1 MTRLLQKEIF
11 EELTMED
18 REELEDWLKTD
29 ATRREWYDR
38 MRSRDFMK
46 EDHRHYLE
54 IADPEQAWGRMEGD
68 MNRNV
73 RKTRWTWIGSVAAVA
88 VIIFCVTFF
97 WGREGKIRPPLTCMN
112 RC

>member
-1 MTRLLQKEIF
+1 MHDEEKVIQRMTRLLQKEIF

-46 EDHRHYLE
+46 EDHRHYLSL
-54 IADPEQAWGRMEGD
+54 IH
-68 MNRNV
+68 
-73 RKTRWTWIGSVAAVA
+73 I
-88 VIIFCVTFF
+88 
-97 WGREGKIRPPLTCMN
+97 
-112 RC
+112 